1 MNAVVETPGGRRRHI
16 AQRRP
21 VLEMNTSLPASPGSD
36 VQTPTKPQSDPYMC
50 DLLRVADQQIAELNR
65 QVKSMEEANAASQ
78 RKSETLVKQV
88 TLRDKEIDRLQHL
101 LEGGRPTKA
110 MINDGLAES
119 TERVI
124 SHLNIQ
130 VKSFDV
136 LSIHL
141 VQSNKTRESVFFVR
155 RF

>member
-1 MNAVVETPGGRRRHI
+1 
-16 AQRRP
+16 
-21 VLEMNTSLPASPGSD
+21 
-36 VQTPTKPQSDPYMC
+36 MC

-65 QVKSMEEANAASQ
+65 QVKNMEEANSAGQ
-78 RKSETLVKQV
+78 RKCETLVKQV

-119 TERVI
+119 TDRVI

-130 VKSFDV
+130 VS
-136 LSIHL
+136 
-141 VQSNKTRESVFFVR
+141 
-155 RF
+155 